1 MAEGQVEQLSRYR
14 GRQPLS
20 VLPANP
26 DHESD
31 SPVQVPETPHL
42 ELANAE
48 TLSDPSQT
56 SPAPGN
62 SSRLELGSPSLML
75 DSELDP
81 VVTPMPNHA
90 TSVSPVVGSQQKL
103 GAALIRSRHI
113 RRTYDGAVATEPS
126 SAHKPF
132 SPPPRHAISAP
143 YTPSERTIVSITHDA
158 QNYTDVDITDHMGEA
173 QVIRKRLLS
182 SLAIPEDLHS
192 SFAIYRTTLSKFTT
206 GNPLDDDRLLID
218 CHGFGDSKGSLKF
231 FAQHIGAS
239 PRPRPLPPPP
249 SLVQS
254 MQTLQVTVGDSPTAN
269 SNNASGE
276 NEVPS
281 TLPPANSSSRNNQSP
296 LDHSADGPAE
306 TIPPDPLPRATVVIG
321 RTMPAANIIQHLV
334 QHGCRDMTADLDSS
348 SCSEYPIA
356 NGGFGDVYRGQLGK
370 GKRVAIKCMRVFE
383 CPDAEEQQQKYLKR
397 AAREIHTW
405 SKLRHPHVLR
415 LLGLVVY
422 HDRIGMVSPWVER
435 GTVRYYLTRTPE
447 ADRPQICTQIA
458 GALLYLHQ
466 SGVIHGDLKGDN
478 VLVSDAGE
486 PLITDFGNAILQER
500 TLQFTSSTTGTHLST
515 RWAAPE
521 LLKGSVRSF
530 EADIFAL
537 GMTILEVITGN
548 LPYAGMG
555 DVAVVLAIVSNQLPE
570 RPETHI
576 PRSSRHGDRLWS
588 LFEGCCASEPAMRPV
603 ASTVKVKLSRIK
615 PEDLVAQ

>member
-48 TLSDPSQT
+48 TLSDLSQT

-113 RRTYDGAVATEPS
+113 RRTYDGTVATEPS

-383 CPDAEEQQQKYLKR
+383 CPDAEEQQQKYLK
-397 AAREIHTW
+397 
-405 SKLRHPHVLR
+405 
-415 LLGLVVY
+415 
-422 HDRIGMVSPWVER
+422 
-435 GTVRYYLTRTPE
+435 
-447 ADRPQICTQIA
+447 
-458 GALLYLHQ
+458 
-466 SGVIHGDLKGDN
+466 
-478 VLVSDAGE
+478 
-486 PLITDFGNAILQER
+486 
-500 TLQFTSSTTGTHLST
+500 
-515 RWAAPE
+515 
-521 LLKGSVRSF
+521 
-530 EADIFAL
+530 
-537 GMTILEVITGN
+537 
-548 LPYAGMG
+548 
-555 DVAVVLAIVSNQLPE
+555 
-570 RPETHI
+570 
-576 PRSSRHGDRLWS
+576 
-588 LFEGCCASEPAMRPV
+588 
-603 ASTVKVKLSRIK
+603 
-615 PEDLVAQ
+615 